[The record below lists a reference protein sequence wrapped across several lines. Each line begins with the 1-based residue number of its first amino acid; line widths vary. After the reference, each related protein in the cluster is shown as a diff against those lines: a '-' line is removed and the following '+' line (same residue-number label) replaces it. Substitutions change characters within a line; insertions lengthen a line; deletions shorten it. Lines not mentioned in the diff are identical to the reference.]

1 MKKMQKKEPDKC
13 SCAQKFHLLARN
25 QAFGETASNIYNTK
39 SSIMKK
45 SKLEFINSREV
56 KNLAA
61 MKNKVVHKNHRYLPL
76 FKSTKTSNLSIILKK
91 RDIFSILSIAIS
103 KGVAYIYLN

>member
-61 MKNKVVHKNHRYLPL
+61 MKNKVVHKNHR
-76 FKSTKTSNLSIILKK
+76 LSGNEL
-91 RDIFSILSIAIS
+91 
-103 KGVAYIYLN
+103 GGC